1 MLSIPTGAR
10 TSQSAVVDHT
20 NMVSFLGLDGARVL
34 GTPYLILMLEMTAR
48 DTILQFLEPGFDSVG
63 TVVNIQHLAA
73 TPVGMR
79 VTCHAEIIEVQDR
92 RVLCRVEAFDE
103 KEKVAEGVHE
113 RFVINVERF
122 AARLA
127 AKQNA
132 S

>member
-1 MLSIPTGAR
+1 MLSIPIGAR
-10 TSQSAVVDHT
+10 TSQSATVDHT

-92 RVLCRVEAFDE
+92 RVFLPGESVR
-103 KEKVAEGVHE
+103 
-113 RFVINVERF
+113 
-122 AARLA
+122 
-127 AKQNA
+127 
-132 S
+132 